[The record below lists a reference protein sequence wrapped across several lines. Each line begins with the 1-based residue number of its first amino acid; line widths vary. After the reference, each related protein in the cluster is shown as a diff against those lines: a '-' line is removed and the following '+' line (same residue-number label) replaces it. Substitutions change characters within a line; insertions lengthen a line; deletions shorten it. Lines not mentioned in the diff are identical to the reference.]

1 MKRWRKFG
9 EPLAIL
15 YLLPAL
21 IPLTAFWFIPMGY
34 VVYLSMM
41 EWDFMSP
48 EKLFV
53 GFDNYTALLENPD
66 FYRSLRVTFTF
77 AAGTIVPTMI
87 GGLLLALLL
96 HGKLAGS
103 PMYRAIL
110 FSPWVTPTVAVSI
123 VWSWIFEP
131 RVGLANSLLSGFVPG
146 GLPWLQSETWAM
158 AAVIIVTFWKGVG
171 WTMVFY
177 LVALQSVPIELQ
189 EASRLDGSNRFQTFY
204 RVTLPL
210 ISPITFFL
218 SIVLV
223 IDSLQAYDQINILTQ
238 GGPAGSTRTILYFF
252 YQAAF
257 ERFQVGEASA
267 VIVVLVLLCVTFSL
281 VSIWI
286 SRKKVHYLA

>member
-1 MKRWRKFG
+1 MKLWKKLG
-9 EPLAIL
+9 EPQAYLFVIPA
-15 YLLPAL
+15 LLP
-21 IPLTAFWFIPMGY
+21 LTVFWFIPMVY
-34 VVYLSMM
+34 VVYLSFM

-48 EKLFV
+48 DKLFV
-53 GFDNYTALLENPD
+53 GLDNFTTLLESSD

-77 AAGTIVPTMI
+77 AIGTIIPTMI

-103 PMYRAIL
+103 PVYRAIL

-131 RVGLANSLLSGFVPG
+131 RVGLANSLISGIVPG
-146 GLPWLQSETWAM
+146 GLPWLQSPFWAM
-158 AAVIIVTFWKGVG
+158 VAVIIVTFWKGIG

-189 EASRLDGSNRFQTFY
+189 EASHLDGSNRFQTFY
-204 RVTLPL
+204 HVTLPL
-210 ISPITFFL
+210 ISPITLFL
-218 SIVLV
+218 AVILT
-223 IDSLQAYDQINILTQ
+223 IDSMQAYDQISILTQ
-238 GGPAGSTRTILYFF
+238 GGPSGSTRTLLYHF

-267 VIVVLVLLCVTFSL
+267 VTVILVLLCAAFSL
-281 VSIWI
+281 LSVWI
-286 SRKKVHYLA
+286 SRKNVHYLG